1 MAAPNPPSQSA
12 KASARPASPGRPK
25 DLAKRDA
32 ILKAAQRMFTAHGYD
47 GASMDQIAAEAAVS
61 KLTVYSH
68 FGDKDT
74 LFFEAIRAVCEAQM
88 PPELFIG
95 ESTGPLRTQ
104 LTGIATAFFKLIT
117 SDEALSMHRMML
129 TGSSDPHVREMFW
142 KAGPARVQRAFA
154 GFVQARVDGGELRV
168 PDIDR
173 AAAQFFSLLKGELH
187 TRMASG
193 LCCKPAQG
201 DIDAHI
207 AATVDLFLRA
217 HASAALDAG

>member
-1 MAAPNPPSQSA
+1 MTPADSD
-12 KASARPASPGRPK
+12 RPASPGRPK
-25 DLAKRDA
+25 DMAKRAA
-32 ILKAAQRMFTAHGYD
+32 ILAAAQDMFTAQGFA
-47 GASMDQIAAEAAVS
+47 GASMDQIAAAAGVS

-74 LFFEAIRAVCEAQM
+74 LFLEAVRAVCEAQM
-88 PPELFIG
+88 PPALFIG
-95 ESTGPLRTQ
+95 ECTGPLRVQ
-104 LTGIATAFFKLIT
+104 LTGIASAFFKLIT
-117 SDEALSMHRMML
+117 SDQALSMHRMML
-129 TGSSDPHVREMFW
+129 TRASDRHVRELFW
-142 KAGPARVQRAFA
+142 TAGPARVQAAFA
-154 GFVQARVDGGELRV
+154 QFLQARVERGELRV

-193 LCCKPAQG
+193 LCVDPPQA

-217 HASAALDAG
+217 HAPPDTA